1 MIQYQH
7 FSQRST
13 FDAQIKTKSGLT
25 DLAAAAA
32 STTNGSYYAI
42 VFIKDTQ
49 EIYTHGQ
56 FYDCSEYDD
65 TAINNLITDLT
76 GRVEVLEATAEEFDA
91 LVEEVAENELVTAKA
106 LSDLN
111 NNKVERTELPN
122 FEEFASTDDIRALE
136 AAMTSINASN
146 ITSGTI
152 SLERLPQGALER
164 LFVTAS
170 ESTAM
175 SLDIQ
180 NGDVVKVTGN
190 NGKMYFC
197 SNETA
202 TTFATKFTEF
212 TAGTATSVAW
222 SGVTGKPDLA
232 TQAELD
238 VVDAKFGN
246 YLSLAG
252 GALTGDLHVK
262 NLYANYHKIILGR
275 GDAADVTFAGN
286 SWVTSPTY
294 IDSRGFRFDTCVG
307 SENIPWGDGMNNAVI
322 TMCRTTNTNYSTQL
336 GFGKNGAYLR
346 TFQNKALDTTTP
358 WQKFI
363 VDDGN
368 GNVSITGNLNVSG
381 TLTTDL
387 INCNSDISAYGF
399 YEKSDER
406 LKTFSDSVEVNLD
419 KLSSLRKSHFTY
431 NDDESKKQHIGVSA
445 QEVQKLYPEVVNED
459 EDGYLS
465 VDYAKLSVIALKAVD
480 ELYARLLKLEAKINA

>member
-1 MIQYQH
+1 MSINLIFTMIQYQH

-111 NNKVERTELPN
+111 NNKVERTELPD
-122 FEEFASTDDIRALE
+122 FEKFASTDDIRALE

-246 YLSLAG
+246 YLPLTG
-252 GALTGDLHVK
+252 GTLTGDLHAK
-262 NLYANYHKIILGR
+262 NLYANYNKIILGK
-275 GDAADVTFAGN
+275 GDAASVTIAG
-286 SWVTSPTY
+286 
-294 IDSRGFRFDTCVG
+294 G
-307 SENIPWGDGMNNAVI
+307 S
-322 TMCRTTNTNYSTQL
+322 
-336 GFGKNGAYLR
+336 
-346 TFQNKALDTTTP
+346 
-358 WQKFI
+358 
-363 VDDGN
+363 
-368 GNVSITGNLNVSG
+368 
-381 TLTTDL
+381 
-387 INCNSDISAYGF
+387 
-399 YEKSDER
+399 
-406 LKTFSDSVEVNLD
+406 
-419 KLSSLRKSHFTY
+419 
-431 NDDESKKQHIGVSA
+431 
-445 QEVQKLYPEVVNED
+445 
-459 EDGYLS
+459 
-465 VDYAKLSVIALKAVD
+465 
-480 ELYARLLKLEAKINA
+480 

>member
-7 FSQRST
+7 FLQRAT

-111 NNKVERTELPN
+111 NNKVERTELPD
-122 FEEFASTDDIRALE
+122 FETFASVEAVQALE
-136 AAMTSINASN
+136 AAMTSINADN

-190 NGKMYFC
+190 NNKMYFC
-197 SNETA
+197 SNDTA
-202 TTFATKFTEF
+202 TTFVTKFTEF
-212 TAGTATSVAW
+212 TAGTATSVA
-222 SGVTGKPDLA
+222 
-232 TQAELD
+232 
-238 VVDAKFGN
+238 
-246 YLSLAG
+246 
-252 GALTGDLHVK
+252 
-262 NLYANYHKIILGR
+262 
-275 GDAADVTFAGN
+275 
-286 SWVTSPTY
+286 
-294 IDSRGFRFDTCVG
+294 
-307 SENIPWGDGMNNAVI
+307 
-322 TMCRTTNTNYSTQL
+322 
-336 GFGKNGAYLR
+336 
-346 TFQNKALDTTTP
+346 
-358 WQKFI
+358 
-363 VDDGN
+363 
-368 GNVSITGNLNVSG
+368 
-381 TLTTDL
+381 
-387 INCNSDISAYGF
+387 
-399 YEKSDER
+399 
-406 LKTFSDSVEVNLD
+406 
-419 KLSSLRKSHFTY
+419 
-431 NDDESKKQHIGVSA
+431 
-445 QEVQKLYPEVVNED
+445 
-459 EDGYLS
+459 
-465 VDYAKLSVIALKAVD
+465 
-480 ELYARLLKLEAKINA
+480 